1 MKTETQTGV
10 MLPRLGHLKLDKE
23 RWTLPQGSRRG
34 TALPTPRFRTLASKT
49 ERQCISAA
57 LSTPPP
63 QTPPAAPQF
72 VVLVTTAPGKYH
84 HLLDIFSV

>member
-1 MKTETQTGV
+1 MWTEESLQVQLGKHGQVGVGHHHPTCLVSWKGEKSHVEGERETGV

-49 ERQCISAA
+49 ERQ
-57 LSTPPP
+57 
-63 QTPPAAPQF
+63 
-72 VVLVTTAPGKYH
+72 
-84 HLLDIFSV
+84 